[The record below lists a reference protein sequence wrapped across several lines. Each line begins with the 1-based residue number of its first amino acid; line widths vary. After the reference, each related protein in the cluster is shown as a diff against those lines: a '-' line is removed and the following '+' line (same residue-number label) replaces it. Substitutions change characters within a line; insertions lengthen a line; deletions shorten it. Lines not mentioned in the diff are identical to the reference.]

1 MVDKD
6 VEINKKE
13 KILLI
18 CNTQGYTISIEKKRR
33 GFFFSRFLSLE
44 YPTPKKGCTTSF
56 FGSSLTSD
64 IYFNVSLILNH
75 IVIE

>member
-18 CNTQGYTISIEKKRR
+18 CNTQGYNISIEKKKE
-33 GFFFSRFLSLE
+33 FFLSLFLSVE

-56 FGSSLTSD
+56 FR
-64 IYFNVSLILNH
+64 
-75 IVIE
+75 